1 MWTLCSAVQRF
12 IFTHLDFFLSDKIS
26 STNPRVIEDQRA
38 RQLCIDVRHSLFYET
53 CATYGFNVDRVFA
66 EGEFHHSS
74 IRIVWLNMRNHYYSV
89 IDYCWQLVD
98 WSSFNGLCFF
108 FSSRSEDYN
117 SEEAGGASGLQV
129 SSKLSQSL
137 RRLHTWISIVPQPG
151 KHVLTGVAQY
161 FFLFIRHTEA
171 DRLQTK
177 IHRPKNKNSKKQAKK
192 T

>member
-89 IDYCWQLVD
+89 TDYCWQLVD

-161 FFLFIRHTEA
+161 FFIYTTHRSRQAA
-171 DRLQTK
+171 D
-177 IHRPKNKNSKKQAKK
+177 KNPSSQK
-192 T
+192 